1 MQMMETKLRDT
12 NEVLSSKLQV
22 IQVLQSEM
30 GNYIQQYL
38 RFLSKMGQNTGE
50 WSQAVTNIE

>member
-1 MQMMETKLRDT
+1 MMETKLRDT